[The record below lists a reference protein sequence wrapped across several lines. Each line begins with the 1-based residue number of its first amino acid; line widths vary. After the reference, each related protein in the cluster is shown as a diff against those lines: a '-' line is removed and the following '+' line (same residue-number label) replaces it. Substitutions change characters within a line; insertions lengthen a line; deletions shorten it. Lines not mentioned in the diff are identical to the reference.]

1 MGWKVSCLPL
11 PFPSVLINVF
21 SYYYSFFCKKK
32 NKKTLLAYRYTAR
45 NNQIATFGYVSGT
58 NQITALR
65 YACAN
70 QSVRVSSFM
79 PIMS

>member
-45 NNQIATFGYVSGT
+45 NNQITTFGYVSGT
-58 NQITALR
+58 N
-65 YACAN
+65 
-70 QSVRVSSFM
+70 
-79 PIMS
+79 